1 MNKGKQTAPMTHA
14 DIAQAFGVSRA
25 KIQYIERN
33 AMQKI
38 KEALEKRGYKPS
50 DFLEVK

>member
-1 MNKGKQTAPMTHA
+1 MNKERQVAPMTHA
-14 DIAQAFGVSRA
+14 DIAQIFGVSRS

-33 AMQKI
+33 AMQKVR
-38 KEALEKRGYKPS
+38 EALEKRGYKPS